1 MGYIVMVALRLIL
14 IGAIILIMMIVV
26 TCKYYNYQLF
36 YVIKIYMFTNVG
48 NATKIVIVIEKILFI
63 INIL

>member
-48 NATKIVIVIEKILFI
+48 NATIIVIEKILFI